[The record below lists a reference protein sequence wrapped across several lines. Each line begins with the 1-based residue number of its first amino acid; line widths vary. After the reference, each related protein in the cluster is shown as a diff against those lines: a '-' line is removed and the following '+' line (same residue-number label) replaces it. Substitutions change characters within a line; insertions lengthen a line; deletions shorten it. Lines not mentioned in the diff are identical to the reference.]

1 MAIFG
6 IGAYYEKDISGE
18 FIRHKIVG
26 IGWDVELAP
35 DLHEYIKSLKV
46 GDIIYIKSAP
56 PRGDLTIKAIGI
68 ICDSE
73 IVNAD
78 SFGGL
83 VQIGRNVTW
92 ITTKG
97 FSIRRNVGKNN
108 VKFNTIYEE
117 FSPKVQKMILKEFK
131 DICKCPNGT

>member
-18 FIRHKIVG
+18 FIRRKIVG
-26 IGWDVELAP
+26 IGWDVESAP

-56 PRGDLTIKAIGI
+56 IGGDLIVKAVGI
-68 ICDSE
+68 ITDSK
-73 IVNAD
+73 IVGAN

-83 VQIGRNVTW
+83 VQIGRHVKWVSTQEFNIKYTE
-92 ITTKG
+92 
-97 FSIRRNVGKNN
+97 GKNN
-108 VKFNTIYEE
+108 VRNNTLYEE
-117 FSPKVQKMILKEFK
+117 FSPKIQKRILNEF
-131 DICKCPNGT
+131 